1 MPRILMVLQLSKQP
15 VKQNY
20 TCRPVTPADAEDLA
34 ILLYSA
40 FRGTIDDEGESFA
53 AARREIDTTLAGGY
67 GRLLFDCSF
76 VIEQDAALASAC
88 LISWYEPSAA
98 PFVVF
103 TMTQPTSKGQ
113 GMARFLLTQ
122 SINALVRQKHSR
134 LELLVTDG
142 NEPAQNLY
150 TSLGFQVLKLA

>member
-1 MPRILMVLQLSKQP
+1 METS
-15 VKQNY
+15 
-20 TCRPVTPADAEDLA
+20 DAENLA

-40 FRGTIDDEGESFA
+40 FRGTIDDESESFTEVQH
-53 AARREIDTTLAGGY
+53 EINKTLAGDY
-67 GRLLFDCSF
+67 GRLLMDCSF
-76 VIEQDAALASAC
+76 VIEQGESLASAC

-113 GMARFLLTQ
+113 GMARFLLSQ
-122 SINALVRQKHSR
+122 SINTLVKLEHSR

-142 NEPAQNLY
+142 NEPAQKLY
-150 TSLGFQVLKLA
+150 ASLGFQVMELT